1 MLPFRSSSIHA
12 VVALSLLELVPGWDK
27 MVSEAQRVLSV
38 IGVFV
43 IQLPNLMYLV
53 EPHTK
58 FPLLGFLPKRIRSVI
73 TSSVNY
79 GELQFSCTLKN
90 VVRKLEEHNF
100 KT

>member
-1 MLPFRSSSIHA
+1 VEFVVADARMLPFRSSSIHA

-73 TSSVNY
+73 TSSVN
-79 GELQFSCTLKN
+79 
-90 VVRKLEEHNF
+90 
-100 KT
+100 